1 MANTKKTKAVVSSQ
15 KTTSSYF
22 DKFFQKDGRIFL
34 TKPRNMFDLPDLL
47 SLQRTGYESFIHY
60 YIHKLFEDVNPIYD
74 IGGDKLYIQISDI
87 KISDSP
93 HWIEDC
99 KRKEMTYGG
108 VISAKVKLVELQETD
123 EDTKKDGKK
132 DKKPKEKVLFAKRAN
147 IGTMPLMTPYA
158 SYIVNGIER
167 VIISQ
172 IVRSYGIFYNKWD
185 FNYWFKVIP
194 EKGPWLETIIE
205 KSWVIAARI
214 DKSRKFPITSLLR
227 IFGAET
233 DESIRSLF
241 ADTIDEEDVK
251 YLDITLKKDNTTDA
265 LSAAEFI
272 YNKLRPW
279 EIIDSES
286 ALDYIKTLFLDPN
299 RIFMGKIARR
309 KVNAKLGLSKDP
321 KQESSN
327 LLDGDDI
334 VASIKYLLNLANH
347 KKGYYVDDADHLS
360 NKRVRA
366 MGEILYSHLSPIMRR
381 FAKSVRGKLS
391 VLNTEW
397 PIKITDLVNF
407 KIIDNSIK
415 SFFATSQLSQFL
427 DQTNPL
433 SEVEHKRR
441 ITALGPGG
449 LKRETAKFE
458 VRDVHP
464 SHYGRICPI
473 QTPEGQNIGL
483 VTYKA
488 LYSIVNEEG
497 FLQTPALKIHQ
508 EAEPKA
514 EILENRIAHRDIVE
528 LDIKGNPTKK
538 IITKEDAYITPEQ
551 AKKIEKMYGKS
562 KTLIRVKPYFSTE
575 IEYISPEMDEK
586 TFVAD
591 ATTPVD
597 EHNNLT
603 TTRTTARHY
612 DEVLT
617 LHVKDLT
624 HIDINAVQLFSAN
637 TSLIPFVANNDAVRA
652 SMGTN
657 QHRQGVNL
665 LKSDAPLVGTGLEG
679 EVIAHTHSVVKA
691 EDNGEIV
698 YVDGKRVKVKYAAG
712 IKEYELVT
720 FRRSNHKTCINQIPT
735 VSLGQ
740 KVKKWDLLAEGP
752 CADGGELAL
761 GKNLKVAFMPWKGYN
776 YEDAIV
782 ISERLVKDDELTS
795 IQIEEYEIEVSDTKL
810 GPEETTNDIPW
821 VAMNKLKNLDEEW
834 IIRIGSIVKGGDILI
849 GKITPKG
856 AGDLTPEEK
865 LIQAIFGDKSKS
877 VKDTSLYMP
886 SGSEGKVL
894 NVVILD
900 VKNGDNL
907 MAGVRKK
914 IKVYVATTRKIE
926 IGDKLAGKHGNK
938 GIVSIV
944 VPDEDMPFDRYWQRV
959 DVVLNPLGVIS
970 RMNLGQLFEAQL
982 GMIAKKFGVRFAAPS
997 FTQFWHEELKDMV
1010 KELWVE
1016 KDLKVDLYDGQT
1028 WEIYQ
1033 QEVTVGY
1040 MHLLKLIH
1048 MVEDKIH
1055 ARSVGPYSLITQQP
1069 LGGKSRQGGQ
1079 RFGEMEV
1086 RALEAYSAVYTLQE
1100 MLTVKS
1106 DDVVGRNKMYESI
1119 IKWEDIHIWGL
1130 PESFN
1135 LVTHLFKGLCQNVQ
1149 VLDYNTIEDI
1159 HFQRI
1164 EKIKEL
1170 GLSKIVK
1177 TKVDDSDILD
1187 DNDNPEIEEEEKD
1200 EMMDTIIQNMD
1211 EFNSDD

>member
-1 MANTKKTKAVVSSQ
+1 MTNTKKTKAPA
-15 KTTSSYF
+15 YF

-47 SLQRTGYESFIHY
+47 SLQKEGYESFINY

-74 IGGDKLYIQISDI
+74 IGGDKLYIHISDV

-93 HWIEDC
+93 HSVEEC
-99 KRKEMTYGG
+99 KKKELTYGG
-108 VISAKVKLVELQETD
+108 VISAKVKLVELQDWD
-123 EDTKKDGKK
+123 EAGNTNNEKI
-132 DKKPKEKVLFAKRAN
+132 KKPKEKVLFAKRAN
-147 IGTMPLMTPYA
+147 IWTMPLMTPYA
-158 SYIVNGIER
+158 SYIINGIER

-172 IVRSYGIFYNKWD
+172 IVRSYGIFYNKGD
-185 FNYWFKVIP
+185 FNVGFKVIP
-194 EKGPWLETIIE
+194 ERGPWLETMIE

-214 DKSRKFPITSLLR
+214 DKSRKFPITTLLR

-233 DESIRSLF
+233 DESIKGLF
-241 ADTIDEEDVK
+241 ADIIDEEDVN
-251 YLDITLKKDNTTDA
+251 YLDITLKKDSTTDA
-265 LSAAEFI
+265 LSAAEFV

-309 KVNAKLGLSKDP
+309 KLNAKLWLDKDVHN
-321 KQESSN
+321 ETAN

-334 VASIKYLLNLANH
+334 VASIKYLLNLANE
-347 KKGYYVDDADHLS
+347 KKWYYIDDADHLS

-391 VLNTEW
+391 ILNTEN
-397 PIKITDLVNF
+397 PVKITDLVNF

-488 LYSIVNEEG
+488 LYSVVNEEG
-497 FLQTPALKIHQ
+497 FLETPALKVLK
-508 EAEPKA
+508 EVKA
-514 EILENRIAHRDIVE
+514 KASELENRIAHRDIFEV
-528 LDIKGNPTKK
+528 DAKGKETKK
-538 IITKEDAYITPEQ
+538 IITKEDEYITAEQ
-551 AKKIEKMYGKS
+551 AKTIEKMYGKLG
-562 KTLIRVKPYFSTE
+562 KMIRVKPFFWTK

-586 TFVAD
+586 CFIAD
-591 ATTPVD
+591 ATTPAD
-597 EHNNLT
+597 EYNNFVT
-603 TTRTTARHY
+603 NRATARHY
-612 DEVLT
+612 DENIT

-624 HIDINAVQLFSAN
+624 HIDLNPIQIFSSN

-665 LKSDAPLVGTGLEG
+665 LKGEAPLVGTGLEG
-679 EVIAHTHSVVKA
+679 EIVSNTHSVIKA
-691 EDNGEIV
+691 EDNGEVV
-698 YVDGKRVKVKYAAG
+698 YVDGKRIKVKYKSG
-712 IKEYELVT
+712 IKEYELVV
-720 FRRSNHKTCINQIPT
+720 FRRSNHKTCINQVPS
-735 VSLGQ
+735 VSLGE
-740 KVKKWDLLAEGP
+740 KVKKGQLLAEGP
-752 CADGGELAL
+752 CAEGGELAL
-761 GKNLKVAFMPWKGYN
+761 GKNLKIAFMPWKGYN

-795 IQIEEYEIEVSDTKL
+795 VVIEEYEIEVSDTKL

-821 VAMNKLKNLDEEW
+821 VAMNKLKNLDEKG

-894 NVVILD
+894 NVLVLD

-907 MAGVRKK
+907 MAGVKKK

-926 IGDKLAGKHGNK
+926 VGDKLAGKHGNK

-944 VPDEDMPFDRYWQRV
+944 VPEEDMPFDKNGERV

-982 GMIAKKFGVRFAAPS
+982 GMIAKKYGVKFAAPS
-997 FTQFWHEELKDMV
+997 FTKFWHEELKQMV
-1010 KELWVE
+1010 NDLGVE

-1028 WEIYQ
+1028 WEMYQ
-1033 QEVTVGY
+1033 QGVTVGY

-1086 RALEAYSAVYTLQE
+1086 WALEAYSAVYTLQE

-1119 IKWEDIHIWGL
+1119 IKGEKPRIGGL

-1135 LVTHLFKGLCQNVQ
+1135 LVTHLFKWLCQNIQ
-1149 VLDYNTIEDI
+1149 VLDYNTLEEI
-1159 HFQRI
+1159 HWERV

-1170 GLSKIVK
+1170 WLSKIIK
-1177 TKVDDSDILD
+1177 THLDDSDMLD
-1187 DNDNPEIEEEEKD
+1187 ENDNVKMEEEEKD
-1200 EMMDTIIQNMD
+1200 EIMDNIIHDMD